1 MKFRLMTVVWGA
13 DYTKAFR
20 DVCLQTLLSPANLP
34 AFREVD
40 AMYRIYTTEECLA
53 PLRKSRS
60 CKELATIMPVEFA
73 VISGISYVG
82 KYAALTQSNA
92 HFIQEHAGQDDVAM
106 IFISSDVVWA
116 DGALAGVR
124 RIADAG
130 KRLIAFA
137 TPRLSKETF
146 LPALRN
152 AFGTSDGRLRPVG
165 CRELVRM
172 SMDHLHPETVA
183 QFWQG
188 DRTRR
193 TDGVFFWPVEGEGL
207 LLRQAHQFPLMIR
220 PGSAGILP
228 NVALDSD
235 YVARVPL
242 EEDQIHVVEDSD
254 DICAM
259 DYTASAPQPAAPP
272 AGGAIAEMA
281 DWVAVHTRARH
292 RDFLRCRLRFH
303 WKDCSERWR
312 EVERQSDVAIE
323 DLLERI
329 GGRDAP
335 PRVVTASPMRYIRPT
350 FLARKI
356 REQGTGGVL
365 RTAYDRVAHPILR
378 RVHGPTIRIRMAY
391 GSRHAGA
398 NR

>member
-1 MKFRLMTVVWGA
+1 MKYRLMTVVWGA
-13 DYTKAFR
+13 EYTKAFQE
-20 DVCLQTLLSPANLP
+20 VCLQTLLSPANLP
-34 AFREVD
+34 ALRDVD
-40 AMYRIYTTEECLA
+40 ATYRIYTTEECVT
-53 PLRKSRS
+53 PLQKSRS
-60 CKELATIMPVEFA
+60 YEELTAIMPVEFA
-73 VISGISYVG
+73 AISGISYVG
-82 KYAALTQSNA
+82 KYASMTQSNA
-92 HFIQEHAGQDDVAM
+92 HFIQEYAGQNDVAL
-106 IFISSDVVWA
+106 IFITSDLVWS
-116 DGALAGVR
+116 DGALARVR
-124 RIADAG
+124 QITEAG
-130 KRLIAFA
+130 KRLIALA
-137 TPRLSKETF
+137 TPRLTKETL
-146 LPALRN
+146 LPALQA
-152 AFGTSDGRLRPVG
+152 AFGTRDGGLRPIER
-165 CRELVRM
+165 RELVRLA
-172 SMDHLHPETVA
+172 MDHLHPETVA

-235 YVARVPL
+235 YIARVPL

-292 RDFLRCRLRFH
+292 RDFLRRRLRFH

-323 DLLERI
+323 DLLERV

-335 PRVVTASPMRYIRPT
+335 PRVVTPSPMRYIRPT

-356 REQGTGGVL
+356 REQGTVGVL

-378 RVHGPTIRIRMAY
+378 RVHGPTIRIRMAC